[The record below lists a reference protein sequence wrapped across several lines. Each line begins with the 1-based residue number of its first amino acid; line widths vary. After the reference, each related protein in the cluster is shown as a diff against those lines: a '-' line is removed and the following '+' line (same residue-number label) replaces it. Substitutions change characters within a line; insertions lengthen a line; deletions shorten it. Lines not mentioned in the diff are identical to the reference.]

1 MPGSSQGWFDEDA
14 GPVVRP
20 YALTRGRTRA
30 TTYSLSLITL
40 VVARQPLPPSARALS
55 PNYQWV
61 LEACAYPVSVAEVAA
76 RADLP
81 LGVVKIL
88 ISDLIEREYVM
99 FGPDSS
105 ATEGPN
111 LDMMQKVLDGIR
123 KL

>member
-1 MPGSSQGWFDEDA
+1 MSSGRGWFDEEA

-20 YALTRGRTRA
+20 YAMTRGRTRA
-30 TTYSLSLITL
+30 TSHELNLVTL
-40 VVARQPLPPSARALS
+40 VVARQPVPPNARALS
-55 PNYQWV
+55 PNYRRV
-61 LEACAYPVSVAEVAA
+61 LSVCPTPVSVAEVSAKV
-76 RADLP
+76 DLP

-88 ISDLIEREYVM
+88 IGDLIEREYVV

-105 ATEGPN
+105 PAGGLN

>member
-1 MPGSSQGWFDEDA
+1 MSGGRGWFDEDA

-20 YALTRGRTRA
+20 YALTKGRTRA
-30 TTYSLSLITL
+30 TSYELDLITL
-40 VVARQPLPPSARALS
+40 VVARQPLPPNARALS
-55 PNYQWV
+55 PNYQRV
-61 LEACAYPVSVAEVAA
+61 LSACGYPVSVAEVAA

-88 ISDLIEREYVM
+88 ISDLIERDYVV

-105 ATEGPN
+105 PTTGPS

>member
-1 MPGSSQGWFDEDA
+1 MSSGRGWFDEDA

-20 YALTRGRTRA
+20 YAMTRGRTRA
-30 TTYSLSLITL
+30 TSHELNLVTL
-40 VVARQPLPPSARALS
+40 VVARQPVPPNARGLS
-55 PNYQWV
+55 PNYRRV
-61 LEACAYPVSVAEVAA
+61 LSACPTPVSIAEVSAK
-76 RADLP
+76 ADLP

-88 ISDLIEREYVM
+88 ISDLIEREYVV

-105 ATEGPN
+105 PADGLN

>member
-1 MPGSSQGWFDEDA
+1 MSSGRGWFDEEA

-20 YALTRGRTRA
+20 YAMTRG
-30 TTYSLSLITL
+30 L
-40 VVARQPLPPSARALS
+40 VVARQPVPPNARGLS
-55 PNYQWV
+55 PNYRRV
-61 LEACAYPVSVAEVAA
+61 LSVCPTPVSIAEVSAKV
-76 RADLP
+76 DLP

-88 ISDLIEREYVM
+88 IGDLIEREYVV

-105 ATEGPN
+105 PAGGLN